1 MPVLSLP
8 SRRSTTPGTPLAFL
22 LPLTLF
28 LGACGVLPGTS
39 SHYQFETATVQD
51 GYDCLATATN
61 FYGRAPTDPA
71 STDPASAKGSV
82 PEDFVPL
89 EAVKCSVDFGGLS
102 ETSAPARLKIRQ
114 DRFSG
119 DFSALLAAL
128 AEPSDVS
135 SGDPCTADMQIVPDL
150 WLVDASG
157 KAVHVQWPLDVCNKT
172 KPGTSQ
178 ALALL
183 EVRETHF
190 LDGPLQEQEPQPGPQ
205 PSATAP

>member
-8 SRRSTTPGTPLAFL
+8 CRRSTTPGTPLAFL
-22 LPLTLF
+22 LPLTLL
-28 LGACGVLPGTS
+28 LGACGVLPGANG
-39 SHYQFETATVQD
+39 HYQFEAATVQD

-61 FYGRAPTDPA
+61 FAGAAPTDPS
-71 STDPASAKGSV
+71 STKGGV
-82 PEDFVPL
+82 PEGFVPL

-135 SGDPCTADMQIVPDL
+135 SGAPCTADMQIVPDL

-157 KAVHVQWPLDVCNKT
+157 KAVHVQWPLDICYKT

-178 ALALL
+178 ALAAL

-190 LDGPLQEQEPQPGPQ
+190 LDGPIQEQEPKPGPQ